1 MLPEWTSQQRAAL
14 QVMGI
19 PVWEKKSAPA
29 PVFYYRLGS
38 LYLRGQNEL
47 PVSLPGW
54 FDDLCLY
61 LGQRPVAIKAP
72 SKTPDLCFDYTDSLN
87 GSFPVETKKSLWQQL
102 AHAKL

>member
-19 PVWEKKSAPA
+19 PIWEKKRASA
-29 PVFYYRLGS
+29 PVFYYRLGP
-38 LYLRGQNEL
+38 LYLRGEREL

-54 FDDLCLY
+54 LDYLCLY
-61 LGQRPVAIKAP
+61 FEQRPVAIKAP
-72 SKTPDLCFDYTDSLN
+72 SKTPDVCFDYTDSLT

-102 AHAKL
+102 KHAKL